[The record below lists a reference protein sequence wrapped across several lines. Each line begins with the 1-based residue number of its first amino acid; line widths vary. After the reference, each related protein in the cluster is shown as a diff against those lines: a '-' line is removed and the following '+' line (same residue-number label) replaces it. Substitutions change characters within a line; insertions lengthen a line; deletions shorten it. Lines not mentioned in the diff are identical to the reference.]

1 MLQEQVTV
9 SPVVLKAV
17 LHCTENLSLRSNE
30 DVPSSEYVVTEAATE
45 ARIFQEPVEDVGSTV
60 NGLEVMII
68 YTETSI
74 PHFNFQISKYALLIF
89 ENAYF
94 DI

>member
-1 MLQEQVTV
+1 MLQEQVRV
-9 SPVVLKAV
+9 SPVVLKVV

-45 ARIFQEPVEDVGSTV
+45 AGILQEPPVDDVGSTV

-68 YTETSI
+68 YTETFI
-74 PHFNFQISKYALLIF
+74 PHFNFQISKYALLLF
-89 ENAYF
+89 EN
-94 DI
+94 

>member
-1 MLQEQVTV
+1 MLQEQVRV
-9 SPVVLKAV
+9 SPVVLKVV

-30 DVPSSEYVVTEAATE
+30 DVPSSEYVVTEAANE
-45 ARIFQEPVEDVGSTV
+45 GKIFQEPVDDVGSTV

-74 PHFNFQISKYALLIF
+74 PRFNFQISKHALLIF

>member
-1 MLQEQVTV
+1 MLSVCYVQKQVRV
-9 SPVVLKAV
+9 SAVVLKAV
-17 LHCTENLSLRSNE
+17 IHFTESLSLRSNE

-74 PHFNFQISKYALLIF
+74 PHFNFQI
-89 ENAYF
+89 
-94 DI
+94 